1 MTAYLIATVR
11 VDDPETYKKYTAQT
25 PALVEKYGGKFIVRG
40 GDVEALEGPAFDR
53 RMVILEFPSKEVVR
67 TFYKSPEYQ
76 EVAKIRHAAAESSF
90 LLVDGVPDG
99 VAAPDAQVTKSG

>member
-25 PALVEKYGGKFIVRG
+25 PALVTKYGGKFIVRG
-40 GDVEALEGPAFDR
+40 GEVEALEGPAFDR
-53 RMVILEFPSKEVVR
+53 RIVVLEFPSKEVVR
-67 TFYKSPEYQ
+67 TFYNSPEYQ

-99 VAAPDAQVTKSG
+99 VDAPDAQVTKSG